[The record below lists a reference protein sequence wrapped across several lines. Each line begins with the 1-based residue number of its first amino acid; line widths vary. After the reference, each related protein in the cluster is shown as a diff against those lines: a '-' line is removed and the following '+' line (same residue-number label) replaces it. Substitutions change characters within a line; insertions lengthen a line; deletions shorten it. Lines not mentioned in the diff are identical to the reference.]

1 MQMGMGEK
9 GVVILDN
16 IDKSDLQK
24 YIGAK
29 IRSLRVKKKMTQEEL
44 GDLLGLK
51 HNSISAIE
59 RGVNSFDANTIYSIT
74 KIFGIKVDELYP
86 HFDNEQSDSTKEMP
100 DLSVEDIQFFKQVMQ
115 KTLSLG
121 EKEREHL
128 VGNIKYMVDYYE
140 KING

>member
-1 MQMGMGEK
+1 M
-9 GVVILDN
+9 DN

-24 YIGAK
+24 YIGTR
-29 IRSLRVKKKMTQEEL
+29 IRELRVKKKMTQEEL

-59 RGVNSFDANTIYSIT
+59 RGVNSFDANTIYSIA

-86 HFDNEQSDSTKEMP
+86 RMDNEP
-100 DLSVEDIQFFKQVMQ
+100 LDLSVEDIQFFKQVMQ

-121 EKEREHL
+121 EKERDHL
-128 VGNIKYMVDYYE
+128 VGNIKFVVDYYE

>member
-1 MQMGMGEK
+1 
-9 GVVILDN
+9 LDN

-24 YIGAK
+24 YIGTR
-29 IRSLRVKKKMTQEEL
+29 IRELRVKKKMTQEEL

-59 RGVNSFDANTIYSIT
+59 RGVNSFDANTIYSIA

-86 HFDNEQSDSTKEMP
+86 RMDNEP
-100 DLSVEDIQFFKQVMQ
+100 LDLSVEDIQFFKQVMQ

-121 EKEREHL
+121 EKERDHL
-128 VGNIKYMVDYYE
+128 VGNIKFVVDYYE